1 MKRFVF
7 MTLLTFL
14 SIPVST
20 VALAKTI
27 DVLIKGIDDGIKSTK
42 QRDYKEALMNAKQ
55 QAIERAGIDIRSITQ
70 VEDGRLK
77 YDMIESMAKAVLQ
90 PGFQVMDIGYI
101 ADGTYQVVLSGKV
114 RVGKKKPVEESTY
127 RKQLRYAKNLMKNN
141 KREEAEKVIDPILK
155 KFKGAV
161 RKGKHHNID
170 DDIVAETVY
179 CSAIWFHARHIHEI
193 YIALKSFFPD
203 SKYVHLLEA
212 HIKKLGKEIGRV
224 GDFISYDKGTVL
236 DTETGL
242 MWAAKD
248 NGEDVNWRDAKRYC
262 ENYVGSGYV
271 DWRLPTVKE
280 LSSIYNQT
288 YGLRGKLQKLKRGLE
303 KTRLKK
309 EKKTEKEKRIDDLL
323 WILSDEAQVE
333 KLERLFKLF
342 GITGCCLWASK
353 TGGNEATFFDF
364 AKGNVSWGQQS
375 HSHNFRVLPV
385 RLSYTP

>member
-55 QAIERAGIDIRSITQ
+55 QAIERAGIDIKSITQ
-70 VEDGRLK
+70 VEDGKLK

-114 RVGKKKPVEESTY
+114 RVGKKISVEESTY

-141 KREEAEKVIDPILK
+141 EREKARKIFQSIVEYYMETVK
-155 KFKGAV
+155 
-161 RKGKHHNID
+161 KGKAID
-170 DDIVAETVY
+170 IEDDIVAESMYCLVVGFGYSRDGLVY
-179 CSAIWFHARHIHEI
+179 
-193 YIALKSFFPD
+193 LKSFFPN
-203 SKYVHLLEA
+203 SKYVHLLET
-212 HIKKLGKEIGRV
+212 HIEKTGKEIDRF
-224 GDFISYDKGTVL
+224 DNFITYDKGTVL
-236 DTETGL
+236 DTNTGL

-248 NGEDVNWRDAKRYC
+248 NGEDVNWHDAKRYC
-262 ENYVGSGYV
+262 ESYEGGGYV

-288 YGLRGKLQKLKRGLE
+288 YGLRKEFEKLKKDLE
-303 KTRLKK
+303 KARLKK
-309 EKKTEKEKRIDDLL
+309 EKTEKEKRID
-323 WILSDEAQVE
+323 LSLMFDEARVE
-333 KLERLFKLF
+333 KLEGLLKLF
-342 GITGCCLWASK
+342 SITGCCLWASEMR
-353 TGGNEATFFDF
+353 GNEATFFDF
-364 AKGNVSWGQQS
+364 TKGKRSRGKQS

-385 RLSYTP
+385 RLSYAP